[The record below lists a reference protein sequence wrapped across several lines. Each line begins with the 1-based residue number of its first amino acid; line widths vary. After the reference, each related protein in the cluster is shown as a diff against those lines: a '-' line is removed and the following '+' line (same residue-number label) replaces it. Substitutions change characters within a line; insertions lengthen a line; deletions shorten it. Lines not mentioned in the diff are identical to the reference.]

1 MGSIIKKMSCAV
13 YPEDSDDDS
22 LNNDQDNLLPSEIIK
37 KEYIKNEKNGMT
49 NDHINLKPSQIIDIE
64 NNKIKN
70 LKFN

>member
-1 MGSIIKKMSCAV
+1 MGNIIRKMSCAI
-13 YPEDSDDDS
+13 YPESDDSDDDS
-22 LNNDQDNLLPSEIIK
+22 LNNDQDYLLPSEIIK
-37 KEYIKNEKNGMT
+37 NEMT